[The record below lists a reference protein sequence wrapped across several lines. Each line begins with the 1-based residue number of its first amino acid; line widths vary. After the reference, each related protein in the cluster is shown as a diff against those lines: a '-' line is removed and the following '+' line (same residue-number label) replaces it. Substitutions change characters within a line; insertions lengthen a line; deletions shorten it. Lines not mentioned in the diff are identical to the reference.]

1 MKKISIFDTTLRDGS
16 QGAGISFS
24 VEDKLKIASA
34 LDDFGVSY
42 IEGGWPGSNPKDEE
56 FFKLAKNKLKNSK
69 LVAFSS
75 TRRKNIKAK
84 DDANINKIISA
95 GVKCA
100 CIFGKTWDFHVAH
113 ALNTTPAENL
123 NMISDTI
130 SLSDF
135 LFAVYWILSHGC
147 VYPMNA

>member
-1 MKKISIFDTTLRDGS
+1 MKKISIFDTTLRGGS

-24 VEDKLKIASA
+24 VEDKLKIALA

-75 TRRKNIKAK
+75 PRRKNIKAK
-84 DDANINKIISA
+84 DDAHDFYLWRSQIYREMGRVEEANIDDIKWKELKKS
-95 GVKCA
+95 
-100 CIFGKTWDFHVAH
+100 
-113 ALNTTPAENL
+113 
-123 NMISDTI
+123 
-130 SLSDF
+130 
-135 LFAVYWILSHGC
+135 
-147 VYPMNA
+147 